1 MNMRKLLLILFI
13 IPFQLYCQERL
24 SVNSTKCMDTTN
36 NRNTFEIKKTGNWV
50 ELEDGSKKYV
60 QGDVIQKFCVYRQKS
75 NGEPITGIIY
85 DKYSNGDLK
94 YEIEYKNGKVLNK
107 WFIYYNHLDGEFNHK
122 IKHRQNIFGTVTKS
136 VSSSNIK

>member
-1 MNMRKLLLILFI
+1 
-13 IPFQLYCQERL
+13 
-24 SVNSTKCMDTTN
+24 MDTTN